1 MKINDSQESKSL
13 FSYRPA
19 ESSPSVS
26 SDSSIASA
34 VEEKNLVKPKGSWRD
49 SQIFLAIIITI
60 LSTLWV
66 QITMQRHAP
75 FIRTAQCYFN

>member
-13 FSYRPA
+13 FSYQPGD
-19 ESSPSVS
+19 SSPSIS
-26 SDSSIASA
+26 SESSITSIT
-34 VEEKNLVKPKGSWRD
+34 EDKNPVKSKGSWRD
-49 SQIFLAIIITI
+49 TQIFLAIIITI

-75 FIRTAQCYFN
+75 FVRAAQCYFN

>member
-13 FSYRPA
+13 FSYQPGD
-19 ESSPSVS
+19 SSPSIS
-26 SDSSIASA
+26 SESSITSIT
-34 VEEKNLVKPKGSWRD
+34 EDKNVVKSKSSWRD
-49 SQIFLAIIITI
+49 TQILLAIIVTI